1 MNYRI
6 SNKRVFEQAQ
16 LRSVSDVEFTEEQL
30 QNGMKLAT
38 AKEDATLELYL
49 VEVDGDKKFE
59 VRWDDSHE
67 LFTGW
72 YSAWENFEWCLE
84 IVTPDIPEPEPEAE
98 IELEPET
105 KVETEVEIQVEP
117 EIELETKAEIE
128 PETKIDS
135 ESI

>member
-84 IVTPDIPEPEPEAE
+84 IVTPDVPEPEAE
-98 IELEPET
+98 IELEAET
-105 KVETEVEIQVEP
+105 EIKVESEIDTK
-117 EIELETKAEIE
+117 IELETEL
-128 PETKIDS
+128 ETKTETDS